1 MPVSLFVDIAV
12 VSICLLTAYSFSR
25 KGLVSIILQLVSLVA
40 AMICAWIIPPMFS
53 TGIYNNF
60 VRENTVAYFEDT
72 LASIDMSSINLEG
85 AMLSE
90 NADIENLK
98 LRDAIKLLPIGEE
111 KTGVIERV
119 VGLAGMDLDQDFSVS
134 TLISAN
140 TLEQEVAKPVLLF
153 IINSGLSLIVFLV
166 SITIFNFIVKKS
178 RIINKIPVIGT
189 INSGLGGIIG
199 LGMAV
204 ISMYVIMLLSSI
216 LLSVS
221 AKDTRYGADMLKGS
235 YSYKLFASLPV
246 PIAKD
251 YFVL

>member
-1 MPVSLFVDIAV
+1 M
-12 VSICLLTAYSFSR
+12 SICLLTAYSFSR
-25 KGLVSIILQLVSLVA
+25 KGLVSIILQLVSLVV

-60 VRENTVAYFEDT
+60 VKENTVAYFEDT

-140 TLEQEVAKPVLLF
+140 ALEQEVAKPVLLF

-178 RIINKIPVIGT
+178 RIINKIPV
-189 INSGLGGIIG
+189 
-199 LGMAV
+199 
-204 ISMYVIMLLSSI
+204 LSLI
-216 LLSVS
+216 H
-221 AKDTRYGADMLKGS
+221 
-235 YSYKLFASLPV
+235 
-246 PIAKD
+246 I
-251 YFVL
+251 